1 MAKSYAAVLEI
12 GTTHTVA
19 LIGEPL
25 DGGRVRVV
33 GKGLARTTGV
43 RKGIITEIKQATNGV
58 HAALTQAADAA
69 DVNVGEI
76 LLAISGAHIN
86 TSASEGRLPVRA
98 TDGKVTRDDM
108 DEIRDLAAANK
119 PGPDRVILHAI
130 PQFYKLDDLDGI
142 TNPEG
147 MRGKQLRLGTLFIH
161 GLQERVDDAVNLLK
175 GQDLDT
181 RSVMFS
187 ALAAAAAVLTPEQRN
202 QGVVLIDLGGGTT
215 NYVVFFHNVVVA
227 AGSLGIGGDHVT
239 NDIAQAFSISMSQA
253 EEIKLAEGCAMI
265 DPTRSGRRIELPSTS
280 LTISTARSISVK
292 ALHTV
297 MEARLRETLTLI
309 REQVGLELRHA
320 GAGVVF
326 TGGGAYMPRLD
337 ELADRVFGMRAR
349 IGEPLPQ
356 YVDNILDERFRPAM
370 LATTAGL
377 LIRRAQMRDEDG
389 PLSMIGE
396 WFRKSTKGFAR

>member
-1 MAKSYAAVLEI
+1 MAKSYVAVLEI

-19 LIGEPL
+19 LIGETL

-43 RKGIITEIKQATNGV
+43 RKGIITEIKQASTGV
-58 HAALTQAADAA
+58 HTALSQAADAA
-69 DVNVGEI
+69 DVNVGEV
-76 LLAISGAHIN
+76 LLAISGAHIS
-86 TSASEGRLPVRA
+86 TSPSEGRLPVRA
-98 TDGKVTRDDM
+98 ADGKVTREDM
-108 DEIRDLAAANK
+108 DEVRELAGANK
-119 PGPDRVILHAI
+119 PGPDRMILHAI

-147 MRGKQLRLGTLFIH
+147 LRGKQLRLGTLFIH
-161 GLQERVDDAVNLLK
+161 GLQDRVDDAVNLLK
-175 GQDLDT
+175 GQALDT
-181 RSVMFS
+181 RGVMFS
-187 ALAAAAAVLTPEQRN
+187 AVAAAAAVLTPEQRN

-239 NDIAQAFSISMSQA
+239 NDIAQAFSLSMTQA
-253 EEIKLAEGCAMI
+253 EELKIAEGCAII
-265 DPTRSGRRIELPSTS
+265 DPPRSGRRVELPSTS
-280 LTISTARSISVK
+280 LTISTAKSLSIK

-297 MEARLRETLTLI
+297 MEARLRETLSLI
-309 REQVGLELRHA
+309 RDQAGLELRLA

-326 TGGGAYMPRLD
+326 TGGGAYIPKLD
-337 ELADRVFGMRAR
+337 ELAERVFGMRAR
-349 IGEPLPQ
+349 MGEPLPQ

-370 LATTAGL
+370 LATACGL
-377 LIRRAQMRDEDG
+377 MIRRAQMRDEDT

-396 WFRKSTKGFAR
+396 WFRKSTKGFVR